1 MKNRKKKLIYILLWI
16 VLICLCIKAYDY
28 LTPHIKYRTLYWFD
42 EKQKGKFKEYIETQW
57 YDYKKSMKLY
67 NEASLRNDIRQKQKE
82 LYQFII
88 DKMDLQADL
97 ENEEDYQVME
107 SGTNAYIQEHWTLWV
122 NAYKK
127 YLIDWDR
134 QIYDYIE
141 RFTTITEEEHKE
153 DVVNEILWF

>member
-1 MKNRKKKLIYILLWI
+1 MKNRKKKLLYILLWV
-16 VLICLCIKAYDY
+16 VLICLCVKAYGY
-28 LTPHIKYRTLYWFD
+28 IIPHIKYWTLYWLN
-42 EKQKGKFKEYIETQW
+42 ENQKEKFKEYIEW
-57 YDYKKSMKLY
+57 YDYKKSMQLY
-67 NEASLRNDIRQKQKE
+67 NEVSLRNDIKQKQKE

-97 ENEEDYQVME
+97 ENEEDYQNIE
-107 SGTNAYIQEHWTLWV
+107 SGTNALIQDGWTLWV

-141 RFTTITEEEHKE
+141 RATTVTEEEHKE
-153 DVVNEILWF
+153 DVVNELLWF

>member
-16 VLICLCIKAYDY
+16 VLICLCIKAYGY
-28 LTPHIKYRTLYWFD
+28 LTPHIRYWTLYWLN
-42 EKQKGKFKEYIETQW
+42 EKQKERFKEIVEIDW
-57 YDYKKSMKLY
+57 YDYKKSMQLY
-67 NEASLRNDIRQKQKE
+67 NEVSLRNDIKQKQKE

-97 ENEEDYQVME
+97 ENEEDYQKVE
-107 SGTNAYIQEHWTLWV
+107 SGTNALIQDRWTLWV

-141 RFTTITEEEHKE
+141 STTTVTEEEHKE
-153 DVVNEILWF
+153 DVVNELLWF